1 MVRGTKLTLFL
12 RYVSA
17 MMTGCLSGWL
27 LLVYRG
33 LREEVDAK
41 LVCWT
46 CMGNLPSHLAMR
58 MTAALLVGVTLPF
71 LAAWLIPT
79 RNTDQ
84 IGPQSCIST
93 LLRTYPFRLI
103 FSFACALLI
112 ALLLTAIAMVLLDS
126 GVG

>member
-58 MTAALLVGVTLPF
+58 MSAALLVGVALPF

-79 RNTDQ
+79 RNCDQ
-84 IGPQSCIST
+84 IGPQSSISA

-103 FSFACALLI
+103 LSFVCALLA
-112 ALLLTAIAMVLLDS
+112 ALLLTAIGMFILDS
-126 GVG
+126 GLG

>member
-1 MVRGTKLTLFL
+1 MVRGKKFGLFL

-17 MMTGCLSGWL
+17 TMTVCLSGWL
-27 LLVYRG
+27 LLVYWG

-46 CMGNLPSHLAMR
+46 CMGNLPSHLVMR
-58 MTAALLVGVTLPF
+58 MTLALLVGVALPF

-79 RNTDQ
+79 RNCDQ
-84 IGPQSCIST
+84 IGPQSSISA

-103 FSFACALLI
+103 LSFVCALLA
-112 ALLLTAIAMVLLDS
+112 ALLLTAIGMFILDS
-126 GVG
+126 GLG

>member
-71 LAAWLIPT
+71 LAAWLFQRETPI
-79 RNTDQ
+79 
-84 IGPQSCIST
+84 
-93 LLRTYPFRLI
+93 RLGHR
-103 FSFACALLI
+103 AALAHFCGLI
-112 ALLLTAIAMVLLDS
+112 RFD
-126 GVG
+126 

>member
-17 MMTGCLSGWL
+17 TMTVCLSGWL
-27 LLVYRG
+27 VLVYWG

-46 CMGNLPSHLAMR
+46 CMGNLPSHLVMR
-58 MTAALLVGVTLPF
+58 MTLALLVGVALPF

-84 IGPQSCIST
+84 IGPQGSIST

-103 FSFACALLI
+103 LSFVCAFLV
-112 ALLLTAIAMVLLDS
+112 ALLLTAIAILTLDS
-126 GVG
+126 GLG